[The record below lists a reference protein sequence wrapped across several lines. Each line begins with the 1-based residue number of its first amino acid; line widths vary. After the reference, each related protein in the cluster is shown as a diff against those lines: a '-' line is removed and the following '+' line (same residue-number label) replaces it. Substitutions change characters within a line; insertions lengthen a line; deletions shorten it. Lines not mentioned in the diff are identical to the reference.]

1 LCKIHETIYIYP
13 IIMVEYNPSEIS
25 DILPDPTACIFFWE
39 N

>member
-1 LCKIHETIYIYP
+1 
-13 IIMVEYNPSEIS
+13 MVEYNPSEIS